1 MPTVPTYNHPSQLQQ
16 LHLVQQQAWLPQ
28 GPQLPLPLTAAD
40 VHMPQAWPSSI
51 DPAAITSDVQGVAR
65 PTSKAGTSGNLT
77 HHRAKPYGAP
87 AQRVAQAAVVAAAAP
102 KLASA
107 SASNSAHSAEARG
120 APSIRDAEPPPVA
133 SALPLIPQL
142 SLDLDAEVELS
153 RAALR
158 LEMEDWSEL
167 AQQMSMLR
175 AKLESNKVNRGD
187 SDSSACEGALDMA
200 LPQLSTCDLAYLSPC
215 S

>member
-1 MPTVPTYNHPSQLQQ
+1 
-16 LHLVQQQAWLPQ
+16 
-28 GPQLPLPLTAAD
+28 
-40 VHMPQAWPSSI
+40 MPQAWPSSI
-51 DPAAITSDVQGVAR
+51 DPAAITSDVQRVAR
-65 PTSKAGTSGNLT
+65 PASKARSCSNLT
-77 HHRAKPYGAP
+77 HLRAKPYAAP
-87 AQRVAQAAVVAAAAP
+87 AQRVAQAAAVAASAP

-107 SASNSAHSAEARG
+107 SASNSAVSADARG
-120 APSIRDAEPPPVA
+120 APSVRDAEPPPVA
-133 SALPLIPQL
+133 SALPLNPQL

-153 RAALR
+153 RAAQR

-175 AKLESNKVNRGD
+175 AKLESNKVNSGD